1 MKPLMTF
8 WVEKDAIVCPIFP
21 TVTSPFHVMAM
32 PSCEFGNLAGTERTE
47 AALLFPEVQQGP
59 FSFQVVYHL
68 YVKPFFR
75 VHFPF
80 RIIGICFAPNFDV
93 LFMGENVRFYQ
104 TNWFFSSLTLAHFPW
119 EHSIL

>member
-1 MKPLMTF
+1 MTF

-32 PSCEFGNLAGTERTE
+32 PSCERGNLAGAERTE

-68 YVKPFFR
+68 YVKPFFK

-80 RIIGICFAPNFDV
+80 RVIGICFAPNFDV
-93 LFMGENVRFYQ
+93 PFNGDTVRLYQ
-104 TNWFFSSLTLAHFPW
+104 TNWLQCSLTSEDFP
-119 EHSIL
+119 